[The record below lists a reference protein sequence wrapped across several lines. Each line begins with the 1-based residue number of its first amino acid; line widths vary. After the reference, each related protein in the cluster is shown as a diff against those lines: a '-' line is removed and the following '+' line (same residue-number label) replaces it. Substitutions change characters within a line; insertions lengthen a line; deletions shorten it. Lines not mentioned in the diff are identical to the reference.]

1 MRILRRIV
9 IVGGLCLLTI
19 ASNALAQGVSLKCG
33 DSRLGQTTVISDFRP
48 DVNGSYTYGLWTFPV
63 KTGDSHTF
71 TYKEISSTL
80 AAGRKPPEKYI
91 TALKISGKAFADLKA
106 PVEVFSLKFST
117 GTGPPS
123 EYGTGGI
130 LDPRGGGLGFE
141 MLQDGQV
148 EVVVLI
154 KDVKP
159 SELKAFTLAGC
170 DAVSKK

>member
-1 MRILRRIV
+1 MRTLRRIV
-9 IVGGLCLLTI
+9 IVGSLCLLTI

-33 DSRLGQTTVISDFRP
+33 TSRLGQTTVISEINP
-48 DVNGSYTYGLWTFPV
+48 DLNGSYTYGLWTFPV

-71 TYKEISSTL
+71 TYQEILSTL
-80 AAGRKPPEKYI
+80 AAGLKPPEKYP
-91 TALKISGKAFADLKA
+91 TALKTSGRATVQLKA
-106 PVEVFSLKFST
+106 PLAVFSLTLGT
-117 GTGPPS
+117 GTGPSS

-159 SELKAFTLAGC
+159 SELEAFTLAGC